1 MRFVVKSAIAAVAIW
16 FVTNLPFDLAVN
28 GGENGEWWGRP
39 LVFLLIGA
47 VLVALNMSLK
57 PLIKLLTLPVRILT
71 LGLFG
76 LIITWF
82 ILWLTSWITSREFFS
97 VATLEVGG
105 FWKTLFAA
113 IVVTIVIAVLEG
125 IIPAAKERDNRPRR

>member
-1 MRFVVKSAIAAVAIW
+1 MRFVVKAAIAAVAIW
-16 FVTNLPFDLAVN
+16 FVTNLPFDLTVT

-39 LVFLLIGA
+39 LVFLLVGA
-47 VLVALNMSLK
+47 VLVALNMILK

-82 ILWLTSWITSREFFS
+82 ILWLTSWITSRDFFS
-97 VATLEVGG
+97 VATLDVGG

-113 IVVTIVIAVLEG
+113 IVVTIVIAVLEAIVPG
-125 IIPAAKERDNRPRR
+125 AKERDSRRR